1 MYFLIILLTTIFLLG
16 IIFYNL
22 IKIILEKNMAP
33 YKIILNVAMYF
44 IALVTLANVL
54 IAIYSFFVTKNKM
67 SMIGDKGIK
76 GPKGKKGS

>member
-22 IKIILEKNMAP
+22 LKIILEKNMAP

-44 IALVTLANVL
+44 IALVTLAN
-54 IAIYSFFVTKNKM
+54 F
-67 SMIGDKGIK
+67 
-76 GPKGKKGS
+76 